1 MNEEK
6 RPIDHVASAAV
17 LYCNLY
23 FILCI
28 FYRLLEEVSG
38 VLTFNIDAVPIAI
51 LIVVVLVIVLIVCR
65 IVRGSPNATIAVNLT
80 ILFCLLCACP
90 TFMYLTHSDISISLI
105 GAFTLLLFLLRVVH
119 YTL

>member
-1 MNEEK
+1 MNEKK
-6 RPIDHVASAAV
+6 RPIDYVASAVV

-28 FYRLLEEVSG
+28 FYRLLEKVSG

-51 LIVVVLVIVLIVCR
+51 LIAVVLVMVLIVCR
-65 IVRGSPNATIAVNLT
+65 VVSGSSNATIAVNLT
-80 ILFCLLCACP
+80 ILFCLLCACL
-90 TFMYLTHSDISISLI
+90 TFIHLTHSDISISLI
-105 GAFTLLLFLLRVVH
+105 GVFTLLLFLLRVVH